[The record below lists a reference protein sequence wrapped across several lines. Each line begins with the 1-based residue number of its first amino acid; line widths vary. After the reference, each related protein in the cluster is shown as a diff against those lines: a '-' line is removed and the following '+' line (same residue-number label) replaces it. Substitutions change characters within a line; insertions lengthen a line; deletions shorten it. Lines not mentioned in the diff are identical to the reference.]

1 MEDTNNLSSVQ
12 SQTLP
17 FIFTGKGSE
26 YFSIWIVNLALSI
39 VTLGIYSAWA
49 KVRKLQYLYR
59 NTSLAGSSFDYH
71 GNPIAIL
78 KGRGIALAAL
88 IGMQLALQFAPIV
101 GLVLLLLIFGVMAW
115 MIKRSLQFKLYNSS
129 YRGLRFSFH
138 GSTGGAYRVFLG
150 LTVAAALLGFL
161 WPYTHH
167 QIKSYQQNNSRYGQT
182 DFTFSGTVGQ
192 FYKVYLIG
200 RRNGLGP
207 SLRWDDDFTAGALI
221 QARNQAPSKI
231 LRMTTPIPWPPSLS
245 GTYIRRTMPGFL
257 EKLEANMSPVSK
269 ASVVTL
275 REIAKDTVRIVSLLD
290 VGPGQDGLVAPN
302 AFSIAQAY
310 YSPYAWFRAIYADET
325 PVGFVMLD
333 DWSQVTDQEPEL
345 YKGERYVALWRF
357 MIDQRFQKF
366 GFGAQAIELLIAHAR
381 TRPGAKTMLLSF
393 VPKENNPEA
402 FYARFGFVRTGEI
415 DEGEVVMKLPL
426 V

>member
-1 MEDTNNLSSVQ
+1 MEDTNNLSSAQ
-12 SQTLP
+12 TQTLP

-138 GSTGGAYRVFLG
+138 GSTGGAYRVFLW
-150 LTVAAALLGFL
+150 LTVVAAILGFL

-192 FYKVYLIG
+192 FYKVYLIASLMG
-200 RRNGLGP
+200 FAALVLFFALLGGAIMQM
-207 SLRWDDDFTAGALI
+207 LAGGGETPRGPMASVIGIVILIFFFAVYQAIVGPYI
-221 QARNQAPSKI
+221 QARLQNIVWNNTKLGPHGFISNVSARKLFAITFTNFI
-231 LRMTTPIPWPPSLS
+231 LIVLTLGLFKPFAVIRLLRYRLS
-245 GTYIRRTMPGFL
+245 TMAFVPHGS
-257 EKLEANMSPVSK
+257 LEAFL
-269 ASVVTL
+269 A
-275 REIAKDTVRIVSLLD
+275 
-290 VGPGQDGLVAPN
+290 GQ
-302 AFSIAQAY
+302 AQQQSA
-310 YSPYAWFRAIYADET
+310 
-325 PVGFVMLD
+325 
-333 DWSQVTDQEPEL
+333 
-345 YKGERYVALWRF
+345 
-357 MIDQRFQKF
+357 
-366 GFGAQAIELLIAHAR
+366 
-381 TRPGAKTMLLSF
+381 
-393 VPKENNPEA
+393 
-402 FYARFGFVRTGEI
+402 TGEETAEMFDVDI
-415 DEGEVVMKLPL
+415 SF
-426 V
+426 